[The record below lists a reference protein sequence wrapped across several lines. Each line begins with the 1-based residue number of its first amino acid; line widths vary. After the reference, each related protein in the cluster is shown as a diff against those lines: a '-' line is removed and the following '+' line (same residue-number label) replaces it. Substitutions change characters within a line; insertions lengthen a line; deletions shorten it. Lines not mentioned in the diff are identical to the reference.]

1 MLPLVGENRENRDNE
16 QARRVDVREAAGV
29 DRRCRQARHQAT
41 QCAGLTTPCQA
52 RGIGSRAAG
61 KAAAMKIDREF
72 VLEHLREE
80 GKNEK
85 VQSRSK

>member
-1 MLPLVGENRENRDNE
+1 LSSRS
-16 QARRVDVREAAGV
+16 EAGG
-29 DRRCRQARHQAT
+29 T
-41 QCAGLTTPCQA
+41 
-52 RGIGSRAAG
+52 GSRAAG

-85 VQSRSK
+85 VQSRPK